1 MILSWKRVKRMIS
14 RSQKKVKRFSFGK
27 YVIKSI
33 DFKNNNN

>member
-1 MILSWKRVKRMIS
+1 MEKSKEDDIEIT
-14 RSQKKVKRFSFGK
+14 KKVKRFIFGK